1 MEIQKEEGK
10 LLKKMTGVV
19 ITVLFRMTSR
29 LLPARLEHFHWVAT
43 MCVFGKLFIQC
54 KIKYI
59 IFPLSKAKLKCQ
71 HISHRP
77 NVQSEMTIIYSFFPI
92 IKFLL
97 W

>member
-1 MEIQKEEGK
+1 MEMQKEEGK
-10 LLKKMTGVV
+10 LLKKTTGV
-19 ITVLFRMTSR
+19 ITVLFSMTSR
-29 LLPARLEHFHWVAT
+29 LLLARLEHFHWVAT
-43 MCVFGKLFIQC
+43 MCVFGKLFIQW

-77 NVQSEMTIIYSFFPI
+77 NAQSEMTIIYSIFPI
-92 IKFLL
+92 INFLL